1 MFVPCLGFEVG
12 NLLLTMRVSGNNGGW
27 VVAPWT
33 TVWVEA
39 ADNAIG
45 GCTTVTASLRLQSRD
60 HSGNQRR
67 RPLCCLCQL
76 WWEILRLP
84 GSLWASGVGRLS
96 LFPLIVA
103 SRKKQCFPLA
113 QRAWWKYCDTI
124 GHGAIL
130 PFSRFLNLCL
140 KNLILSSKHTKRQCV
155 VFQLCL
161 HRRRS
166 RQPMLSLSLSLLS
179 NAVISV
185 WQHTYGRGG
194 GLVMAIFD
202 LLRIKLSSHTSGF
215 LRPHYLCGNMPPMT
229 AGHFFYVTKIP
240 HKVS

>member
-33 TVWVEA
+33 MVWVEA

-113 QRAWWKYCDTI
+113 QRAWWKYWDTI
-124 GHGAIL
+124 GNEHGAIL

-166 RQPMLSLSLSLLS
+166 RQPMLSLSLSPPQQCC
-179 NAVISV
+179 NISV
-185 WQHTYGRGG
+185 TTY
-194 GLVMAIFD
+194 
-202 LLRIKLSSHTSGF
+202 
-215 LRPHYLCGNMPPMT
+215 LRPQWGVGHGNIWL
-229 AGHFFYVTKIP
+229 AA
-240 HKVS
+240 HKVVPTLKWFFATSLLVW

>member
-33 TVWVEA
+33 MAWVEA

-76 WWEILRLP
+76 WWEIVRLP

-166 RQPMLSLSLSLLS
+166 RQPMLSLSLSPPQQCC
-179 NAVISV
+179 NISV
-185 WQHTYGRGG
+185 TTY
-194 GLVMAIFD
+194 
-202 LLRIKLSSHTSGF
+202 
-215 LRPHYLCGNMPPMT
+215 LRPQWGVGHGNIWL
-229 AGHFFYVTKIP
+229 AA
-240 HKVS
+240 HKVVLTLKWFFATSLLVW

>member
-33 TVWVEA
+33 MAWVEA

-113 QRAWWKYCDTI
+113 QRAWWKYWDTI
-124 GHGAIL
+124 GNGQWTW
-130 PFSRFLNLCL
+130 SYSSFLEVSQFVS
-140 KNLILSSKHTKRQCV
+140 KKSYLILQTYKATVCCFPIMFASTTQQTANAFFVAFPSSA
-155 VFQLCL
+155 
-161 HRRRS
+161 
-166 RQPMLSLSLSLLS
+166 ML
-179 NAVISV
+179 
-185 WQHTYGRGG
+185 
-194 GLVMAIFD
+194 
-202 LLRIKLSSHTSGF
+202 
-215 LRPHYLCGNMPPMT
+215 
-229 AGHFFYVTKIP
+229 
-240 HKVS
+240 

>member
-33 TVWVEA
+33 MAWVEA

-84 GSLWASGVGRLS
+84 GSPWASGVGRLS

-113 QRAWWKYCDTI
+113 QRAWWKYWDTI
-124 GHGAIL
+124 GNGQWTW
-130 PFSRFLNLCL
+130 SYSSFLEVSQFVS
-140 KNLILSSKHTKRQCV
+140 KKSYLILQTYKATVCCFPIMFASTTQQTANAFFVAFPSSA
-155 VFQLCL
+155 
-161 HRRRS
+161 
-166 RQPMLSLSLSLLS
+166 ML
-179 NAVISV
+179 
-185 WQHTYGRGG
+185 
-194 GLVMAIFD
+194 
-202 LLRIKLSSHTSGF
+202 
-215 LRPHYLCGNMPPMT
+215 
-229 AGHFFYVTKIP
+229 
-240 HKVS
+240 

>member
-33 TVWVEA
+33 MVWVEA

-45 GCTTVTASLRLQSRD
+45 GCTTVTASLWLQSRD

-113 QRAWWKYCDTI
+113 QRAWWKYWDTI
-124 GHGAIL
+124 GNGQWTW
-130 PFSRFLNLCL
+130 SYSSFLEVSQFVS
-140 KNLILSSKHTKRQCV
+140 KKSYLILQTYKATVCCFPIMFASTTQQTANAFFVAFPSSA
-155 VFQLCL
+155 
-161 HRRRS
+161 
-166 RQPMLSLSLSLLS
+166 ML
-179 NAVISV
+179 
-185 WQHTYGRGG
+185 
-194 GLVMAIFD
+194 
-202 LLRIKLSSHTSGF
+202 
-215 LRPHYLCGNMPPMT
+215 
-229 AGHFFYVTKIP
+229 
-240 HKVS
+240 

>member
-33 TVWVEA
+33 MVWVEA

-96 LFPLIVA
+96 LFPVIVA

-166 RQPMLSLSLSLLS
+166 RQPMLSLSLSPPQQCC
-179 NAVISV
+179 NISV
-185 WQHTYGRGG
+185 TTY
-194 GLVMAIFD
+194 
-202 LLRIKLSSHTSGF
+202 
-215 LRPHYLCGNMPPMT
+215 LRPQWGVGHGNIWL
-229 AGHFFYVTKIP
+229 AA
-240 HKVS
+240 HKVVLTLKWFFATSLLVW